1 MFLSTRVNTYQR
13 VAMSPFEVVTEMS
26 DNQRNKGEKG
36 NTWTC
41 VEYMYGVARGVESLW
56 MDHPK
61 LQKTQPTTL
70 PPVLLLLVGGYT
82 THPRSTSHNK
92 MGTTPWKRDPRRCIQ
107 RNKNKWQS
115 RVSCVLLVNTQDV
128 TWRSSFGPALSV
140 WSHPVT
146 TEPPVNT
153 EHLCTNRIEDS
164 VCDNEKS

>member
-1 MFLSTRVNTYQR
+1 
-13 VAMSPFEVVTEMS
+13 
-26 DNQRNKGEKG
+26 
-36 NTWTC
+36 
-41 VEYMYGVARGVESLW
+41 
-56 MDHPK
+56 
-61 LQKTQPTTL
+61 
-70 PPVLLLLVGGYT
+70 
-82 THPRSTSHNK
+82 